1 MISLT
6 SEQTRVVNLPLC
18 RAFIEGPAGS
28 GKTTAAIERLNALL
42 QSGVPGHTIMI
53 MVPQRT
59 LGIPYYR
66 ALHQFQGN
74 GSEVTVS
81 TFSGLA
87 QRMVGLFWPLIARDA
102 GFAHPEQSPTFL
114 TLENA
119 QYFMAS
125 LVRPL
130 LDQGFFQ
137 TVKVERARLYSQIL
151 DNLNKAA
158 LAGFPHTEIAER
170 LKSSWSGAP
179 EQLHV
184 YDDVQVCVNQFRE
197 YCLQHNLLD
206 FSLQI
211 EVFSR
216 YLWKTLLCREYLLA
230 SYRHWIVDNVEE
242 DIPLAHDF
250 LLEVLPQADSAL
262 VIMDTDAGFRIFLGA
277 DPESAA
283 RLASVCDTDVRF
295 EQYSAAPQV
304 MRDLAIHMRDSVERK
319 ESRHPV
325 VRASF
330 SNFREVVEPPEK
342 SLRFFPQMLDWTV
355 EKVVTLVN
363 QGVPPGEIAIL
374 APILSDALRF
384 SLADRLERHQIPY
397 RTHRPSRA
405 LNDEPAAQCLL
416 TLARLAHPHWEMLP
430 EKQDLQKALLLAIE
444 DLDWARAHLLIEV
457 CYRRQNGIMTLQPFG
472 EKIQMDMRER
482 ITHRIAERYQILFEW
497 LQAYAEHP
505 VNELDFF
512 FSRLF
517 DEVLSRPGF
526 GFHTRLDAAQVTA
539 NLIESVQKFR
549 RAVQHRLGDMPLG
562 KEYLL
567 LVQEGVISAL
577 YLMNWQPS
585 EQNAVFIAPAH
596 TFLMNNYIVDY
607 QFWLDIGAKTWYE
620 RIFQPLTHPIVL
632 SRRWEPA
639 RKWTAEEEI
648 KLNRNSL
655 YRISLGLLRRC
666 RKKVFIAYS
675 DLNEA
680 GFEQR
685 GLLLKALFR
694 VLINGGRRD

>member
-1 MISLT
+1 MNALT
-6 SEQTRVVNLPLC
+6 PEQTRVVQLPLC

-28 GKTTAAIERLNALL
+28 GKTTAAIERLKALL
-42 QSGVPGHTIMI
+42 QSGVPGHTIMV

-66 ALHQFQGN
+66 ALHEFQGG

-102 GFAHPEQSPTFL
+102 GFAHPDQPPTFL

-170 LKSSWSGAP
+170 LKSAWSGAP
-179 EQLHV
+179 EQLRV

-197 YCLQHNLLD
+197 FCLQHNLLD
-206 FSLQI
+206 YSLQI
-211 EVFSR
+211 EVFFKVLRKS
-216 YLWKTLLCREYLLA
+216 LLCREYLNA

-250 LLEVLPQADSAL
+250 LLEMLPQADSAL

-283 RLASVCDTDVRF
+283 RLASVCDTYVRF
-295 EQYSAAPQV
+295 EEFSAAPP
-304 MRDLAIHMRDSVERK
+304 MIHDLAYRLNASAGHEEARRLV
-319 ESRHPV
+319 SR
-325 VRASF
+325 S
-330 SNFREVVEPPEK
+330 STSDFREVIELPEQP
-342 SLRFFPQMLDWTV
+342 LRFFPQMLDWTV
-355 EKVVTLVN
+355 EKVVALVE

-374 APILSDALRF
+374 VPILSDALRF
-384 SLADRLERHQIPY
+384 SLIDRLERHQIPY

-444 DLDWARAHLLIEV
+444 DMDWVRSHLLIEV
-457 CYRRQNGIMTLQPFG
+457 CYRKQNGNMALQPFG
-472 EKIQMDMRER
+472 EKIKMDMRER

-497 LQAYAEHP
+497 LQAYQEHP
-505 VNELDFF
+505 IDELDFF

-526 GFHTRLDAAQVTA
+526 GFHTRLDAARATA

-549 RAVQHRLGDMPLG
+549 RAVQYCIGDVPLG

-577 YLMNWQPS
+577 YLMNWQPP
-585 EQNAVFIAPAH
+585 EQNAVFVAPAH
-596 TFLMNNYIVDY
+596 TFLMNNAMVDY

-632 SRRWEPA
+632 SRRWEPG
-639 RKWTAEEEI
+639 RIWTTVEEVN
-648 KLNRNSL
+648 LNRNSL
-655 YRISLGLLRRC
+655 FRITQGLLRRC
-666 RKKVFIAYS
+666 RKKVFLAYS

-685 GLLLKALFR
+685 GLLLKSLYQT
-694 VLINGGRRD
+694 LINGGRRD